1 MEKELKQEFT
11 FTREEII
18 KRNQDI
24 ADLIN
29 DYVNL
34 YKERNRCYCPCSN
47 NYINTDINSNNCN
60 DDYDCDECIKKF
72 YKQLKENM
80 REKLL
85 IRIDID

>member
-24 ADLIN
+24 ADLIDLYIEDYRERTKDFCPFSN
-29 DYVNL
+29 DYIKFNKAEL
-34 YKERNRCYCPCSN
+34 CN
-47 NYINTDINSNNCN
+47 NN
-60 DDYDCDECIKKF
+60 CDECIKKF
-72 YKQLKENM
+72 YKQMEENM